1 MGLHSTDENRCELN
15 FSQELILDHQLY
27 LEFQIGQG
35 GDQEGRPDI
44 VVVVKLVAE
53 VDNPLDEVRPL
64 GLAAEVD
71 EPVGIQNVLEWIS
84 SFSEL

>member
-1 MGLHSTDENRCELN
+1 M
-15 FSQELILDHQLY
+15 
-27 LEFQIGQG
+27 
-35 GDQEGRPDI
+35 
-44 VVVVKLVAE
+44 VVVKLVAE

-64 GLAAEVD
+64 GLAAEAD

>member
-15 FSQELILDHQLY
+15 FTQELILGHQLH
-27 LEFQIGQG
+27 LKFQIGQG

-64 GLAAEVD
+64 GLAAEAD